1 MNMNE
6 KQLLLLWQLR
16 FEKILSNEEE
26 SLALYKA
33 LLREYDHLLAGS
45 RIKHIIRKIM
55 REEAEHISM
64 AQKLL
69 EIVGRKKSHEYAHQH
84 SSLEVG

>member
-16 FEKILSNEEE
+16 FEKMLSNEEE
-26 SLALYKA
+26 SLLLYKA

-55 REEAEHISM
+55 REESEHI
-64 AQKLL
+64 KITERLL
-69 EIVGRKKSHEYAHQH
+69 QLVQLNKTRGQAREQ
-84 SSLEVG
+84 SSLEVR

>member
-16 FEKILSNEEE
+16 FEKILSNEEK
-26 SLALYKA
+26 SLLLYKA

-45 RIKHIIRKIM
+45 RIKHIIRQIM
-55 REEAEHISM
+55 REEAGHIKI
-64 AQKLL
+64 AERLL
-69 EIVGRKKSHEYAHQH
+69 EIVRGKKSHEHAHQH

>member
-16 FEKILSNEEE
+16 FEKMLANEEE
-26 SLALYKA
+26 SLLLYKA

-45 RIKHIIRKIM
+45 RIKHIIRQIM
-55 REEAEHISM
+55 REEAGHVKIAER
-64 AQKLL
+64 LL
-69 EIVGRKKSHEYAHQH
+69 EIVRQNKKPNETHEV
-84 SSLEVG
+84 SLKVG